1 MEELIK
7 AMCDADRR
15 NVEFASIISVH
26 ALHEQ
31 YQEKEEVA

>member
-1 MEELIK
+1 MEELIFQ
-7 AMCDADRR
+7 MCDADKR
-15 NVEFASIISVH
+15 NVVFAEIISVH